1 MNVSKV
7 IINMNWLFDIN
18 VIDRF
23 FEKFTNFTL
32 NRYTKTLLIED
43 CVLEQRAID
52 LIMKKNF
59 SGNLQC
65 LQLPRN
71 NLRDEGIL
79 FIFESSRLNHILEM
93 DLSSNQI
100 TPKGASFIANSP
112 HYLKLKTL
120 NISNNNV

>member
-7 IINMNWLFDIN
+7 IINMNWLFNIN

-52 LIMKKNF
+52 LIMRKNF
-59 SGNLQC
+59 SGNLQS

-79 FIFESSRLNHILEM
+79 FIFESSRLSHILEM

-100 TPKGASFIANSP
+100 TPKGALFIANSP
-112 HYLKLKTL
+112 HYIKLKTL

>member
-7 IINMNWLFDIN
+7 IINMNWLFNIN

-52 LIMKKNF
+52 LIMRKNF
-59 SGNLQC
+59 SGNLQS
-65 LQLPRN
+65 LLLPWN

-79 FIFESSRLNHILEM
+79 FIFESSRLSHILEM

-100 TPKGASFIANSP
+100 TPKGALFIANSP
-112 HYLKLKTL
+112 HYIKLKTL